1 MTDEQDRP
9 SDASETASDA
19 PRPAS
24 RRAGSRRLT
33 PAERA
38 KLARIFGDPLPD
50 TTSDERTPEG
60 DSRSSS
66 DEWLRNQVPPHHG

>member
-1 MTDEQDRP
+1 MTDEQDRS

-19 PRPAS
+19 PRPAA

-50 TTSDERTPEG
+50 TTSDERTPER

>member
-1 MTDEQDRP
+1 MTEESDQP
-9 SDASETASDA
+9 SGTPESSAGE
-19 PRPAS
+19 PRPAQ

-50 TTSDERTPEG
+50 TTSDERAPES
-60 DSRSSS
+60 DSRSGS